1 MTIINKCKLSIIM
14 LICFSLLFCA
24 CTAPAQM
31 MPEFTLENAKNGQ
44 KVDSSEFA
52 DQVRLVAFFA
62 TWCPPC
68 IKEIPSL
75 VDLQE
80 KYKTKGFSV
89 IAISVDES
97 TNAVRQIMDKTG
109 INYPVLMA
117 NNQIVRDFGG
127 ISNIPVS
134 FLIDRNGEVVKK
146 YTGYVPHS
154 VLESD
159 LLEII
164 E

>member
-1 MTIINKCKLSIIM
+1 MTIVKKCKLSIIM
-14 LICFSLLFCA
+14 LISLSLLFCA

-31 MPEFTLENAKNGQ
+31 MPEFTLKSAKDGQ

-80 KYKTKGFSV
+80 EYEKKGFSV
-89 IAISVDES
+89 IAVSVDDS
-97 TNAVRQIMDKTG
+97 PSAVRPIMEKTG

-117 NNQIVRDFGG
+117 NRQIVRDFGG
-127 ISNIPVS
+127 ISSIPVS
-134 FLIDRNGEVVKK
+134 FLVDRNGEVVKK
-146 YTGYVPHS
+146 YPGYVPHS
-154 VLESD
+154 ILESD
-159 LLEII
+159 ILEII